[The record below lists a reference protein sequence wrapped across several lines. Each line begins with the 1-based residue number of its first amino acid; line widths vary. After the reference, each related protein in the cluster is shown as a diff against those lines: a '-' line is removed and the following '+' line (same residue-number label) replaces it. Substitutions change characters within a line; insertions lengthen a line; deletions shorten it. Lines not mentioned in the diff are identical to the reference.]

1 MKTTELSPLRRS
13 EQEFLQQTARQRVTT
28 YDGNTWEYYD
38 SGRLSDANAGQAPLV
53 CLPGT
58 SGVARCFHLQLQ
70 ELGAKGY
77 RVLAIQHPVVWTHE
91 EWIHSFDRFLNAMN
105 LSEIHV
111 YAVSLGAYLIQ
122 RYMSLYPQRVAS
134 LVMTQGFCDTRVYGA
149 NAPCIKMLPYM
160 PDFYVRE
167 YILERFPKP
176 TPRLDAQ
183 NQAIEYMMDQ
193 LETLSQQE
201 IASRLTL
208 NCLSCD
214 PESWKIFLPDEKI
227 TFIDSYE
234 DTSLPNSLKD
244 QIGCRYPR
252 AKQAMLKNGG
262 DFPFLSHHEEVT
274 MHLQVH
280 LRANGVFIAH
290 RKWCGQASQL
300 FERKCRK
307 CSFFDLASVGTGSD
321 GERERLEV
329 ILKIIDGELSGEQ
342 VDAIRYRVKVGDV
355 VRVHGFVERLEGG
368 TAILMHARDMT
379 VVRAWKE
386 ENPGVTFLP
395 LPTVVATTNKRT
407 QSEDNKQ
414 GEKVDT
420 EAVDTT
426 ATVAKGERVHCK
438 FWINS
443 KTCQHGDNCEFFH
456 VSDADRKSERAKWLK
471 ERLHLKRVR
480 AHIDD
485 DPLDPHG
492 KTGKQQ
498 RAQVF
503 VEWLVET
510 FGAEF
515 LASGKGVVDVAGGR
529 GSVSF
534 ELWNKRRLPCTLIE
548 PRPMK
553 LSKMQHKYLKKQKKE
568 RKQSG
573 EAELPLTESLVPQV
587 TTLFNMD
594 SFLEDTNN
602 VQLVKQASLL
612 LGMHPDEATDSIFD
626 VAIKFNKPFA
636 VVPCCVFGQK
646 FPDRR
651 LADGSKVLSYEN
663 LVEYLAAK
671 HPDIEKA
678 FLPFDGKNLVL
689 FRRPQAGEQQ
699 STSSS

>member
-1 MKTTELSPLRRS
+1 MKLTELSPLKRS
-13 EQEFLQQTARQRVTT
+13 EHEFLQQTARQRITT

-38 SGRLSDANAGQAPLV
+38 SGRLSDANAGRPPLV

-58 SGVARCFHLQLQ
+58 IARA
-70 ELGAKGY
+70 GGKGF
-77 RVLAIQHPVVWTHE
+77 RVLSIQHPIVWTHE

-134 LVMTQGFCDTRVYGA
+134 LAMTQGFCDTRAYGA

-160 PDFYVRE
+160 PDFYVRK

-176 TPRLDAQ
+176 IPHMDTQ

-193 LETLSQQE
+193 LGTLSQQE

-208 NCLSCD
+208 NSLSCD
-214 PESWKIFLPDEKI
+214 PEGWKIFLPDDKI
-227 TFIDSYE
+227 TLIDSYE
-234 DTSLPNSLKD
+234 DTSLPTSLKD
-244 QIGCRYPR
+244 QIGCRYPG
-252 AKQAMLKNGG
+252 AKQVFSMVSNHFLIKTFIGIDQKRRGLPVPLASRRGHHAPPSPSAFQRPSRGG
-262 DFPFLSHHEEVT
+262 GEMERRCTEERHTVEGQL
-274 MHLQVH
+274 MHQ
-280 LRANGVFIAH
+280 RRI
-290 RKWCGQASQL
+290 S
-300 FERKCRK
+300 RK
-307 CSFFDLASVGTGSD
+307 CSFFDLASVATGSD

-329 ILKIIDGELSGEQ
+329 ILKIIDGDLSVEEI
-342 VDAIRYRVKVGDV
+342 DTIRYRVKVGDIV
-355 VRVHGFVERLEGG
+355 NVRGFVERLEDGA
-368 TAILMHARDMT
+368 TILVHARDITM
-379 VVRAWKE
+379 VRAWKD
-386 ENPGVTFLP
+386 ENPGVTFLLCLRLSRRP
-395 LPTVVATTNKRT
+395 NDNKRIK
-407 QSEDNKQ
+407 SD
-414 GEKVDT
+414 GT
-420 EAVDTT
+420 EQNTT
-426 ATVAKGERVHCK
+426 GAIGERVHCK

-456 VSDADRKSERAKWLK
+456 VAMPSGKTERAKWLK

-480 AHIDD
+480 AHIDE

-492 KTGKQQ
+492 KIGKQQ

-553 LSKMQHKYLKKQKKE
+553 LSKQQHKYLKKQKKE
-568 RKQSG
+568 RKQSC
-573 EAELPLTESLVPQV
+573 EAEASFSEKLVPQV
-587 TTLFNMD
+587 TALFNMD
-594 SFLEDTNN
+594 SFLENTEN
-602 VQLVKQASLL
+602 VQLVEQASLL

-626 VAIKFNKPFA
+626 VAIKYN
-636 VVPCCVFGQK
+636 
-646 FPDRR
+646 
-651 LADGSKVLSYEN
+651 N
-663 LVEYLAAK
+663 LLRWCPAACSGKSFLVAEY
-671 HPDIEKA
+671 
-678 FLPFDGKNLVL
+678 
-689 FRRPQAGEQQ
+689 
-699 STSSS
+699 